1 MKETVACRQCGAEAH
16 VVHLEHIEG
25 EDHGIQ
31 VGMDGLAIYECE
43 HGHKRLASPEYPVRF
58 IDSLMKADDIPP
70 VKPAEKKGL
79 FRKHLH
85 CTNCG
90 EELPHD
96 ASGDECAKRTVSVE
110 EADPVD
116 VEVRMPVYLCSK
128 CGSRATVPPDEVQ
141 KELVAAIE
149 AGFRQAGV
157 APG

>member
-43 HGHKRLASPEYPVRF
+43 
-58 IDSLMKADDIPP
+58 
-70 VKPAEKKGL
+70 PAEKKGL